1 MADRRRLLELALKGL
16 EAENQRIQE
25 EMTDLRRQLGGGARV
40 GISASRGP
48 GPGRKRRSN
57 LTPAG
62 RRKLSEMMKRRWAE
76 RRKAAGK
83 SGR

>member
-1 MADRRRLLELALKGL
+1 MAERRLLELALKGL
-16 EAENQRIQE
+16 EAESERIQQ
-25 EMTDLRRQLGGGARV
+25 EMTDLRRQLGVRAGV
-40 GISASRGP
+40 ASRGP
-48 GPGRKRRSN
+48 APGRKRRSN

-83 SGR
+83 AR